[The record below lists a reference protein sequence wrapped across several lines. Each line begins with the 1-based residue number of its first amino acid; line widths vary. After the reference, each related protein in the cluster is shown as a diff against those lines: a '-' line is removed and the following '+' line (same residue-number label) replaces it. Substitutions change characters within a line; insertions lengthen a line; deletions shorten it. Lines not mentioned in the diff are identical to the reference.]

1 MATLGQTVDSLTS
14 AVVARSQSLDDA
26 LFALQT
32 WVDRNAQLM
41 TETDRAEFSATLTA
55 EKDSQVRDGQPYG
68 DDASLVSSVLRLHAM
83 RLLYRVDE
91 QHQGPIPSDDDSPYG
106 RARHR
111 LQLALREAELAIN
124 EARVDTAIANAHHIL
139 ADRGANRRWLQDAL
153 TRLQPV
159 AARDLVR
166 LADSVPAPELPQL
179 NIIQRLTF
187 RVLGIQ
193 QEEIARRSLQ
203 SLRHLAELQ
212 HSQLTEMAKLLAD
225 SFDAIEDRPGAQQ
238 ALALLAKLGQS

>member
-1 MATLGQTVDSLTS
+1 MPTLGEMVNNLTS
-14 AVVARSQSLDDA
+14 AVTARQQSLDDA

-32 WVDRNAQLM
+32 WVDRNTPLM
-41 TETDRAEFSATLTA
+41 TEADRASFSETLTA

-68 DDASLVSSVLRLHAM
+68 DDASLVASVLRLHAM
-83 RLLYRVDE
+83 RLLYRADE
-91 QHQGPIPSDDDSPYG
+91 QRNGPIPLDDESHYG

-124 EARVDTAIANAHHIL
+124 EARVDAAIANAHHIL

-153 TRLQPV
+153 TRLQPI
-159 AARDLVR
+159 AAKDLLKLADAVPTPDLPSLDLV
-166 LADSVPAPELPQL
+166 
-179 NIIQRLTF
+179 QRLTF
-187 RVLGIQ
+187 RILGIR

-212 HSQLTEMAKLLAD
+212 RSQLTEMVKLLAD

-238 ALALLAKLGQS
+238 ALALLAKLEA